1 MYFDVDPHD
10 DTVHKGPKPIEEL
23 VKLQLRTKPGQCTQ
37 LSKDLTSHEYR
48 HIAEVP
54 QKNVAY
60 SHGNHLICQ
69 VSILASY
76 AINWPSALRLNW
88 SHRRKER

>member
-1 MYFDVDPHD
+1 MILSTKAQNQSTNLLSYNSN
-10 DTVHKGPKPIEEL
+10 GP
-23 VKLQLRTKPGQCTQ
+23 KPGQCTQ
-37 LSKDLTSHEYR
+37 LNRDLTSHEYR

-69 VSILASY
+69 VSTMASY
-76 AINWPSALRLNW
+76 AINWLSAHKLN
-88 SHRRKER
+88 